1 MKPGTVAKM
10 QTLNLT
16 IKHKFILAGTLAFIT
31 ILSIL
36 LLGQYSSSTLGKFG
50 NIILGLNKIES
61 GMLML
66 RRNEKDFLARK
77 DLKYQDKFQAN
88 FETMQAQAS
97 GLRDALNSIGIDPA
111 PAIAIAEIF
120 DSYHTSFNNLVRL
133 QQQIGLHP
141 KDGLYGSLREAVH
154 GAEAEINTLDDQR
167 LRADMLQLRRNEKDF
182 MLRHTMKYLDKFN
195 NNMAVFLDDLATS
208 DHSPAIK
215 KQIQGLMERY
225 RNSFTGL
232 VKINQEKGLTSNE
245 GLVGEMRSTIHRSE
259 TALNGL
265 YETVSR
271 IVKSEITTLNA
282 TTDLFALTLTITL
295 ALTLVWIALSILR
308 PMQALA
314 ATMTRAANENDLSLR
329 MQVSTHDEIG
339 ETGIAFNSM
348 LEKFQDIVGK
358 VNGSATQM
366 SAAAEHLSMITQ
378 ETTRDLRE
386 QNLQTDQ
393 VATAI
398 NEMSATVQ
406 EVARS
411 ASEAANAANESNQ
424 QANNGQQIVSA
435 AIETMDKLSGEIDQT
450 GTVINK
456 LEEDGVKIGVVL
468 DVIRGIA
475 EQTNLLALN
484 AAIEAA
490 RAGEQGRG
498 FAVVA
503 DEVRTLASRTQE
515 STQEIQRM
523 IESLQHGT
531 EAAVTAMDA
540 SRSQAQ
546 AGVEKISAA
555 GDALN
560 IIVSGIAYINDM
572 NTQIA
577 NAAEEQSAVSEEIN
591 QNVVR
596 ISQIAETSSANAI
609 QTQNSSEELSRFSV
623 DLQRL
628 VSQFRS

>member
-120 DSYHTSFNNLVRL
+120 DSYHASFNNLVRL

-282 TTDLFALTLTITL
+282 TTDLIALSLTITL

-329 MQVSTHDEIG
+329 MQISTHDEIG

-398 NEMSATVQ
+398 NEMSTTVQ

-424 QANNGQQIVSA
+424 QANNGQQIVST

>member
-1 MKPGTVAKM
+1 M

-282 TTDLFALTLTITL
+282 TTDLIALTLTITL

-424 QANNGQQIVSA
+424 QANNGQQIVST

-628 VSQFRS
+628 VSQFSRNGNSGVHS

>member
-36 LLGQYSSSTLGKFG
+36 LLGQYSNSTLGKFG

-282 TTDLFALTLTITL
+282 TTDLIALTLTITL

-398 NEMSATVQ
+398 NEMSTTVQ

-424 QANNGQQIVSA
+424 QANNGQQIVST